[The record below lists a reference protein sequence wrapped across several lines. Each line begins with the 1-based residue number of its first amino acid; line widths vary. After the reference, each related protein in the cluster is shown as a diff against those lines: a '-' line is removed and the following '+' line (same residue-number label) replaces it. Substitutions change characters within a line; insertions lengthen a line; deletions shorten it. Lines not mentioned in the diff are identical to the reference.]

1 MESQFQPTVRS
12 VYYLRRQSKLHAAEA
27 GGLSFDPL
35 LEVVRLK
42 LKLHATKVGGLS
54 FDPLLEVV
62 RLKLK
67 LHATKV
73 GGLFSE

>member
-1 MESQFQPTVRS
+1 VVSFDPLLEVVR
-12 VYYLRRQSKLHAAEA
+12 LKSKLHAAEA

-42 LKLHATKVGGLS
+42 LRLHAA
-54 FDPLLEVV
+54 E
-62 RLKLK
+62 
-67 LHATKV
+67 V